1 MVIIIHKKE
10 VVFMKKNIAIFFLML
25 LIVNLMVVP
34 AYGIE
39 AESLQSRAAILIN
52 GDDGQILFEKNA
64 NDKMPPASI
73 TKIMLLLLVSE
84 KMENGEIT
92 LDQEV
97 TVSEYASGMGG
108 SQIYLEAN
116 ETQTVESL
124 LKAISMRSA
133 NDASV
138 AMAEFMFGSEEGC
151 VKAMNDR
158 AKELGMNNTHFV
170 NVTGLPEADH
180 LTTAHD
186 IAVMTQELLKYNYVN
201 QYMLT
206 WMDSV
211 YVGKEKD
218 SEQVL
223 VNTNRLINNY
233 EGLLGGKTGYTTEAK
248 YCLSAA
254 ARRND
259 TTLIAVVLGCDN
271 TKIRFNEITKILNE
285 GFANYKNLVFHKK
298 GDVISTSPV
307 YCGKEDTFNIVSKE
321 NIFYFTESNCKVE
334 DFNLE
339 YVIDENLKAP
349 LSQDVAIGRAILSK
363 DGQMLGEYELYPE
376 KNIDKKGLFKFYVE
390 NVLETIIK

>member
-1 MVIIIHKKE
+1 
-10 VVFMKKNIAIFFLML
+10 MKRNIAIFFMMV
-25 LIVNLMVVP
+25 LIMNLMIVP

-39 AESLQSRAAILIN
+39 PEGLQSRAAILIN
-52 GDDGQILFEKNA
+52 ADDGQVLFEKNS

-73 TKIMLLLLVSE
+73 TKIMLLLLISE

-92 LDQEV
+92 LDQEL
-97 TVSEYASGMGG
+97 TVSEYAAGMGG

-116 ETQTVESL
+116 ETQTVESM

-138 AMAEFMFGSEEGC
+138 AMAEFMYGSVEGC
-151 VKAMNDR
+151 VKAMNEK
-158 AKELGMNNTHFV
+158 AKELGMNNTNFV
-170 NVTGLPEADH
+170 NVTGLPEPEH
-180 LTTAHD
+180 LTTAND
-186 IAVMTQELLKYNYVN
+186 IAIMTKELLKYNYVN
-201 QYMLT
+201 EYMLT

-233 EGLLGGKTGYTTEAK
+233 EGLLGGKTGYTTDAK

-271 TKIRFNEITKILNE
+271 TKIRFNEITKIMNE
-285 GFANYKNLVFHKK
+285 GFANYKNIVFHKK
-298 GDVISTSPV
+298 GEVISSNPV
-307 YCGKEDTFNIVSKE
+307 YCGKDDNFNIVAKE
-321 NIFYFTESNCKVE
+321 NIFYFAESNCKVE

-349 LSQDVAIGRAILSK
+349 LSQDAAIGKAILSRN
-363 DGQMLGEYELYPE
+363 GQVLGEYELYPE
-376 KNIDKKGLFKFYVE
+376 ADIAKEGLFKFYLE
-390 NVLETIIK
+390 NILESVIK

>member
-1 MVIIIHKKE
+1 MLIIANVTI
-10 VVFMKKNIAIFFLML
+10 
-25 LIVNLMVVP
+25 VP

-39 AESLQSRAAILIN
+39 PDGLQSRAAILIN
-52 GDDGQILFEKNA
+52 GDDGQILFEKNS

-73 TKIMLLLLVSE
+73 TKIMLLLLISE
-84 KMENGEIT
+84 KMDSGEIT
-92 LDQEV
+92 SDQEL
-97 TVSEYASGMGG
+97 TISEYAASMGG

-116 ETQTVESL
+116 ETQTVESM

-138 AMAEFMFGSEEGC
+138 AMAEFMYGSVESC
-151 VKAMNDR
+151 VKAMNER
-158 AKELGMNNTHFV
+158 AKELGMLDTNFV
-170 NVTGLPEADH
+170 NVTGLPEEEH

-186 IAVMTQELLKYNYVN
+186 ISIMTRELLKYNYVN
-201 QYMLT
+201 EYMLT

-233 EGLLGGKTGYTTEAK
+233 EGLLGGKTGYTTDAK

-254 ARRND
+254 AKRND

-271 TKIRFNEITKILNE
+271 TKVRFNEITKLLNE
-285 GFANYKNLVFHKK
+285 GFANYKNLIFHKK
-298 GDVISTSPV
+298 GDIISTSAV
-307 YCGKEDTFNIVSKE
+307 YCGKEDDFNIISKE
-321 NIFYFTESNCKVE
+321 NIAYFTESNCKAE

-339 YVIDENLKAP
+339 YIIDDNLKAP
-349 LSQDVAIGRAILSK
+349 LSRDVPIGKAILSK
-363 DGQMLGEYELYPE
+363 DGQVLGEYELYPE
-376 KNIDKKGLFKFYVE
+376 KDIEREGFFKFYLE
-390 NVLETIIK
+390 NVLENLIK

>member
-1 MVIIIHKKE
+1 
-10 VVFMKKNIAIFFLML
+10 MKKKIAIFFLML
-25 LIVNLMVVP
+25 LIANMMIVP

-39 AESLQSRAAILIN
+39 PESLQSRAAILIN
-52 GDDGQILFEKNA
+52 SDNGQILFEKNS

-73 TKIMLLLLVSE
+73 TKIMLLLLISE

-92 LDQEV
+92 LEQEL
-97 TVSEYASGMGG
+97 TVSDYAAGMGG

-116 ETQTVESL
+116 ETQTVESM

-138 AMAEFMFGSEEGC
+138 AMAEFMYGSIEGC
-151 VKAMNDR
+151 VKAMNER
-158 AKELGMNNTHFV
+158 AKELGMNNTNFV
-170 NVTGLPEADH
+170 NVTGLPEPEH
-180 LTTAHD
+180 LSTAND
-186 IAVMTQELLKYNYVN
+186 IAIMTSELLKYNYVN
-201 QYMLT
+201 KYLLT

-233 EGLLGGKTGYTTEAK
+233 EGLLGGKTGYTTDAK
-248 YCLSAA
+248 FCLSAA
-254 ARRND
+254 ARRHD

-298 GDVISTSPV
+298 GEVISNRPV
-307 YCGKEDTFNIVSKE
+307 YCGKENNFNIVSKE

-334 DFNLE
+334 DFKLE
-339 YVIDENLKAP
+339 YVIDEKLKAP
-349 LSQDVAIGRAILSK
+349 LSKDISIGKAILSK
-363 DGQMLGEYELYPE
+363 NGQILGEYKLFPE
-376 KNIDKKGLFKFYVE
+376 KNIAKEGLFRFYFK
-390 NVLETIIK
+390 NILESVIK

>member
-1 MVIIIHKKE
+1 
-10 VVFMKKNIAIFFLML
+10 MKKSIAIFFLML
-25 LIVNLMVVP
+25 LIANLMIIP

-39 AESLQSRAAILIN
+39 PESLQSRAAILIN
-52 GDDGQILFEKNA
+52 GDDGQVLFEKNS

-73 TKIMLLLLVSE
+73 TKIMLLLLISE
-84 KMENGEIT
+84 KMNNGEIT
-92 LDQEV
+92 LDQEL

-116 ETQTVESL
+116 ETQNVESM

-138 AMAEFMFGSEEGC
+138 AMAEFMYGSEEGC

-158 AKELGMNNTHFV
+158 AKELGMLNTNFV
-170 NVTGLPEADH
+170 NVTGLPEPEH
-180 LTTAHD
+180 LTTAND
-186 IAVMTQELLKYNYVN
+186 IAIMTKELLKYNYVN
-201 QYMLT
+201 SYMLT

-211 YVGKEKD
+211 WVGKEKD

-233 EGLLGGKTGYTTEAK
+233 EGLLGGKTGYTTDAK

-259 TTLIAVVLGCDN
+259 TTLIAVVLGCEN
-271 TKIRFNEITKILNE
+271 TKVRFNEITKILNE

-298 GDVISTSPV
+298 GEVISSVPV
-307 YCGKEDTFNIVSKE
+307 YCGKEETFNVVSKE
-321 NIFYFTESNCKVE
+321 NIFYFTESNCKRE

-349 LSQDVAIGRAILSK
+349 LSQDVAIGKAILSR
-363 DGQMLGEYELYPE
+363 DGQVLGEFGLYPE
-376 KNIDKKGLFKFYVE
+376 KNIDKEGLFKFYFK
-390 NVLETIIK
+390 NVLESIVK

>member
-201 QYMLT
+201 
-206 WMDSV
+206 
-211 YVGKEKD
+211 
-218 SEQVL
+218 
-223 VNTNRLINNY
+223 
-233 EGLLGGKTGYTTEAK
+233 
-248 YCLSAA
+248 
-254 ARRND
+254 
-259 TTLIAVVLGCDN
+259 
-271 TKIRFNEITKILNE
+271 
-285 GFANYKNLVFHKK
+285 
-298 GDVISTSPV
+298 
-307 YCGKEDTFNIVSKE
+307 
-321 NIFYFTESNCKVE
+321 
-334 DFNLE
+334 
-339 YVIDENLKAP
+339 
-349 LSQDVAIGRAILSK
+349 
-363 DGQMLGEYELYPE
+363 
-376 KNIDKKGLFKFYVE
+376 
-390 NVLETIIK
+390 